1 MNTTK
6 AQKEFV
12 VVTLIA
18 LISIALI
25 IAVYATL
32 LGTFQGG
39 NVTVVAVNGQV
50 QYSLD
55 NSTGWSTSL
64 SNLPITDPWYVR
76 FVTETGGYTGNVQI
90 TWELYNSTN
99 DLIHSVTTTSFS
111 LNGSQV
117 QQIYASSDGS
127 QSTNYNWGQN
137 TTVADTYY
145 IKVTFNTA

>member
-39 NVTVVAVNGQV
+39 TVTVVTLDGDIY
-50 QYSLD
+50 YSRD
-55 NSTGWSTSL
+55 NSTGWALTL
-64 SNLPITDPWYVR
+64 SSVGNGTDWYAR
-76 FVTETGGYTGNVQI
+76 FNVTTGGPTGDVSI
-90 TWELYNSTN
+90 TWWLQKDGANMTPPVE
-99 DLIHSVTTTSFS
+99 VTTSWTLS
-111 LNGSQV
+111 GGQEA
-117 QQIYASSDGS
+117 IYASSNGA
-127 QSTNYNWGQN
+127 QSGNYNWGQHC
-137 TTVADTYY
+137 TEAGTYRVMM
-145 IKVTFNTA
+145 KVVTA

>member
-1 MNTTK
+1 MNRSK
-6 AQKEFV
+6 SQREFV

-39 NVTVVAVNGQV
+39 NVTVVAVNGEV

-55 NSTGWSTSL
+55 NSTGWTTSL
-64 SNLPITDPWYVR
+64 SNLPITDPWYAR
-76 FVTETGGYTGNVQI
+76 FNKTASGYTGDVSV
-90 TWELYNSTN
+90 TWELYNSSA
-99 DLIHSVTTTSFS
+99 LIYTVTTTSFS

-145 IKVTFNTA
+145 VKVTINSL